1 MFKYYLP
8 IIFLVFIFSSTQ
20 MSLLAD
26 GNVNGYLDC
35 PCPLIL
41 AHQGASNHLPA
52 NTIDAFQKALDNGA
66 DIIELGIWRSR
77 DNVWVVVHDKNLK
90 NITGVDRN
98 VNELTF
104 EEILSL
110 DAGFNFQDH
119 YGSYLYRN
127 KDYRIPS
134 LESVFKHFN
143 EYRINIEI
151 KEKSITG
158 LSSLIELINGYKMD
172 KRVLVVSRTYRVINH
187 FRSLSNNKIFTGAS
201 YIDALITKLFAHRV
215 GYDLPYTAAQLP
227 FYSPLVRYLG
237 YVDQEWIE
245 SIQSKGQFVHFWTVD
260 DPDDIQEA
268 IILGADGIISN
279 EPGRVYKI
287 LGSMGMR

>member
-1 MFKYYLP
+1 M
-8 IIFLVFIFSSTQ
+8 
-20 MSLLAD
+20 D
-26 GNVNGYLDC
+26 
-35 PCPLIL
+35 
-41 AHQGASNHLPA
+41 H
-52 NTIDAFQKALDNGA
+52 GA
-66 DIIELGIWRSR
+66 DIIELDIWKSR
-77 DNVWVVVHDKNLK
+77 DNICVVADDRDLK
-90 NITGVDRN
+90 NITGFERN

-104 EEILSL
+104 EEIRIL
-110 DAGFNFQDH
+110 DAGFNFQDLD
-119 YGSYLYRN
+119 GSYLYRN

-134 LESVFKHFN
+134 LENVFNHFN
-143 EYRINIEI
+143 EHRFNIEI

-158 LSSLIELINGYKMD
+158 LSSLIELINAYKMD
-172 KRVLVVSRTYRVINH
+172 KRVLVVSRSYRVIDY
-187 FRSLSNNKIFTGAS
+187 FRGLSNNKIFTGAS
-201 YIDALITKLFAHRV
+201 YIDALRTKLFSHRA

-237 YVDQEWIE
+237 YMDQEWIE

-260 DPDDIQEA
+260 DADDIQEA